1 MICNNIGKMNFAQ
14 KLEEIKTLIA
24 KDQTLNLM
32 WLSHYIL
39 IRRISSNL
47 QQLFM
52 SIIKQLPRETIFM
65 AIK

>member
-52 SIIKQLPRETIFM
+52 SIIK
-65 AIK
+65 

>member
-1 MICNNIGKMNFAQ
+1 MNFAQ